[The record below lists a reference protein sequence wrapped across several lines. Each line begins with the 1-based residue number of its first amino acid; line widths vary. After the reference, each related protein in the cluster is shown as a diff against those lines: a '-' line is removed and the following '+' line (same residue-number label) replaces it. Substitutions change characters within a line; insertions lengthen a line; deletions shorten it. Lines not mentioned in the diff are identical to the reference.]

1 MKKGKK
7 LLSLLLAMVMV
18 LSLFTLPVQA
28 AATKKVTNQTKSV
41 IMVVKQQS
49 TIKPPVKM
57 TYRSSNPKVVSVNA
71 KGVMV
76 AKTKGS
82 AVVTGKYKSVKWT
95 YKVKVESPRLSATS
109 LKMSTKSS
117 KQLKVTG
124 TTRKVSWSSSSP
136 RVATVTSKGKV
147 TALRSGSAVITA
159 KINGI
164 KYSCKVVVSVPRA
177 DYVWICDTG
186 KKYHKYSSCSNM
198 NHPYKVT
205 ISEAKSRRYDAC
217 KKCYR

>member
-28 AATKKVTNQTKSV
+28 ATTKKVTNQTKSV
-41 IMVVKQQS
+41 VMVVKQQS

-57 TYRSSNPKVVSVNA
+57 TYRSSNPKVVAVNA

-76 AKTKGS
+76 AKAKGS

-109 LKMSTKSS
+109 LKMSAKSS

-159 KINGI
+159 KINGV
-164 KYSCKVVVSVPRA
+164 KYSCKVVVSTLRVN
-177 DYVWICDTG
+177 YVWICDTG
-186 KKYHKYSSCSNM
+186 KRYHTNKECSNM
-198 NHPYKVT
+198 NYPYKVT
-205 ISEAKSRRYDAC
+205 ITEAQSRGYTAC
-217 KKCYR
+217 KKCYK

>member
-7 LLSLLLAMVMV
+7 LLSLLLTMVMV

-41 IMVVKQQS
+41 VMVVKQQS

-57 TYRSSNPKVVSVNA
+57 TYRSSNPKVVAVNA

-76 AKTKGS
+76 AKAKGS

-95 YKVKVESPRLSATS
+95 YKIKVESPRLSATS
-109 LKMSTKSS
+109 LKMSAKSS

-147 TALRSGSAVITA
+147 TALRSGSTVITA
-159 KINGI
+159 KINGV

-186 KKYHKYSSCSNM
+186 KNIIYPKI
-198 NHPYKVT
+198 VV
-205 ISEAKSRRYDAC
+205 I
-217 KKCYR
+217 